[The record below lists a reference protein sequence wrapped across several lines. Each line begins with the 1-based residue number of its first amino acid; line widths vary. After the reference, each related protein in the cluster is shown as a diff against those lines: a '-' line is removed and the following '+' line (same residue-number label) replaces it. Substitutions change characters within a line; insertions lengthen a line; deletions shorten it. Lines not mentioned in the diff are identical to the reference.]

1 MHTRLTWNAMN
12 FREATKELMK
22 AAEMFK
28 DLQYDK
34 SDPPLIT
41 LIGLLHA
48 EVCEANLVFDNA
60 DVANV

>member
-1 MHTRLTWNAMN
+1 MN